1 MEKISAPANRQ
12 VHRVCVRLLC
22 PCSPSTALTGIVP
35 DDEIDWLSC
44 KAIVVIR
51 FNLRQVAAH
60 LSVTVKH
67 FLIIEKRSLGKKMMT
82 GLIRAAEHL
91 NKINSKLEGKL
102 ERIAARWKG
111 ESKKDI
117 MIGPVQGVDFQWNE
131 QCVGHE
137 KCWRI
142 LCDEII
148 SLKSFLYEEN
158 SFAMILMKNH
168 YFTSEIRLWNN

>member
-67 FLIIEKRSLGKKMMT
+67 FLIIEKRSLGTKMMT
-82 GLIRAAEHL
+82 GLIEQDKFEIGG
-91 NKINSKLEGKL
+91 KIRKNRCQVKRRIEEGYYDRTCTRCWFPGKWTMCWAWGMLE
-102 ERIAARWKG
+102 
-111 ESKKDI
+111 DT
-117 MIGPVQGVDFQWNE
+117 V
-131 QCVGHE
+131 
-137 KCWRI
+137 WRNYLI
-142 LCDEII
+142 EII
-148 SLKSFLYEEN
+148 SLWGKFICYDSHEKSLFYFPN
-158 SFAMILMKNH
+158 QIMK
-168 YFTSEIRLWNN
+168 